1 MGTNLSVVTPAE
13 HIIWSAD
20 VADEAA
26 LMAALDTL
34 PELRFIKID
43 RLFLTGI
50 ELSVLDRL
58 AERGLQVFID
68 AKIVEI
74 PSKTEAIAKKYLARR
89 PWMLNCMAG
98 VVSNGVF
105 QLAEGETDRDKL
117 DALKRFA
124 DACREV
130 GTRPCAVTV
139 LTSKSD
145 DICDL
150 EFGGTSKETVLQYIE
165 WLLAAGFTDVVC
177 STAEVSTVRQFND
190 YDGLRLIVP
199 GVRLAG
205 TDTQDQARV
214 GTPEAVL
221 QAGNTRLVVGR
232 PLTTGVPADNWVI
245 WHQAVSAALVA

>member
-1 MGTNLSVVTPAE
+1 VVTPAE

-34 PELRFIKID
+34 PELRVIKID

-50 ELSVLDRL
+50 ELSILDRL
-58 AERGLQVFID
+58 AERGLQVFVD

-74 PSKTEAIAKKYLARR
+74 PSKTEAIAQKYLAYQ

-117 DALKRFA
+117 DGLKRFA
-124 DACREV
+124 DACHAV

-139 LTSKSD
+139 LTSKED
-145 DICDL
+145 NICDL
-150 EFGGTSKETVLQYIE
+150 EFGGPSTGQVLQYIE
-165 WLLAAGFTDVVC
+165 WLYAAGFTDVVC
-177 STAEVSTVRQFND
+177 STAEVNTVRQHNE
-190 YDGLRLIVP
+190 YDELRLIVP

-205 TDTQDQARV
+205 TDTHDQARV

-221 QAGNTRLVVGR
+221 KAGNARLVVGR
-232 PLTTGVPADNWVI
+232 PLTNGVPADNWAV
-245 WHQAVSAALVA
+245 WHQAVSAALTA